1 MAAFLPSLLAAS
13 FMLGPAGDLPAPV
26 EQYTPAQMLYLED
39 GPVFADE
46 YAPPPRRMRTNN
58 RAACAGAVDQA
69 MSMTGGELLSVKA
82 NRNQGVCVVTML
94 VIKQNGR
101 PKKVRLRIP
110 MDY

>member
-13 FMLGPAGDLPAPV
+13 LMLGPAGDLPAPTQ
-26 EQYTPAQMLYLED
+26 QYTPAQMLYPED

-46 YAPPPRRMRTNN
+46 YAPPPRRLRANN
-58 RAACAGAVDQA
+58 RAGCAGAVNQA
-69 MSMTGGELLSVKA
+69 MAMTGGELLSVKA

>member
-1 MAAFLPSLLAAS
+1 
-13 FMLGPAGDLPAPV
+13 
-26 EQYTPAQMLYLED
+26 
-39 GPVFADE
+39 
-46 YAPPPRRMRTNN
+46 
-58 RAACAGAVDQA
+58 
-69 MSMTGGELLSVKA
+69 MTGGELLSVKA

>member
-13 FMLGPAGDLPAPV
+13 LMLGPTGDLPAPV
-26 EQYTPAQMLYLED
+26 ERYTPAQMLYLED

-46 YAPPPRRMRTNN
+46 YAPPPRRMRANN
-58 RAACAGAVDQA
+58 RAACAGAVNQA
-69 MSMTGGELLSVKA
+69 MAMTGGELLSVKA

>member
-1 MAAFLPSLLAAS
+1 MLDGYAAVAANVACRHRIAADDQASFLFQAGGAHIEKPVARADFERWLAPELAAI
-13 FMLGPAGDLPAPV
+13 
-26 EQYTPAQMLYLED
+26 E
-39 GPVFADE
+39 
-46 YAPPPRRMRTNN
+46 
-58 RAACAGAVDQA
+58 GAVDQA